1 VVDAAGFVGNFE
13 TQIRQNDSVQT
24 IAHGATIIATGGK
37 AAVVNEYGYGKN
49 PRITRWHDLENCP
62 ETLADAKSVVFIQC
76 MGSRDANRPYCSRI
90 CCTTSVSQAISIR
103 EQKPDTSVFILYR
116 DIRTFGERELLYKK
130 ARELGVIFI
139 RYSLD
144 NKPVVTETA
153 NGLLVDVFDPILQK
167 RVQIEADLVNLA
179 TAIEPAPNEDI
190 AGFYKLPLNA
200 EKFFMEAHAKLRPVD
215 FASDGLFVCGLA
227 HYPKSIDESI
237 AQAMAAAGRA
247 STVLSKT
254 AISVSPLVSKVDTGK
269 CIGCGLCAEV
279 CPFGAIILEDAD
291 GKGYRAK
298 NISASCKGCG
308 LCASS
313 CPQKAIEMLHFK
325 DEQILAAVCAAGR

>member
-1 VVDAAGFVGNFE
+1 MANIRNQCTWVHSTEKDKATAKAKDLVRMAVSRAALLEPIPDLSVPVSKSALVIGGGVAGMTAALSLANQGFAATIVEKSNCLGGAALDIHHTWRGQDVKLYLNGLIEEVAANANITVLLNAEVVDAAGFVGNFE

-167 RVQIEADLVNLA
+167 RVQLKGKPFRVKRTLF
-179 TAIEPAPNEDI
+179 
-190 AGFYKLPLNA
+190 FYGIHDP
-200 EKFFMEAHAKLRPVD
+200 
-215 FASDGLFVCGLA
+215 G
-227 HYPKSIDESI
+227 
-237 AQAMAAAGRA
+237 
-247 STVLSKT
+247 
-254 AISVSPLVSKVDTGK
+254 
-269 CIGCGLCAEV
+269 
-279 CPFGAIILEDAD
+279 
-291 GKGYRAK
+291 
-298 NISASCKGCG
+298 
-308 LCASS
+308 
-313 CPQKAIEMLHFK
+313 
-325 DEQILAAVCAAGR
+325 